1 MIRSRSLVVLP
12 LLALAC
18 SNQPAGDAA
27 KKGPAVPVEA
37 PKKVDAAP
45 IVIDG
50 SSTVYP
56 ITEAV
61 AEEFQKSHP
70 GVKVTIGVSGTG
82 GGMKKLCAGEVA
94 IAGASRPI
102 KASEAEACK
111 AAGIELIEL
120 PVAYDGLAI
129 LVNPQNTWVDSM
141 TVAELKILW
150 APEAQGKVK
159 TWADVRKGWPKEEIH
174 LFGAGVDSGTYDY
187 FTQAIVGEEHKS
199 RGDFTSSEDD
209 NVLVQGIGSDKLAL
223 GFFGYAYF
231 EQNKDK
237 LKLVPVDDG
246 VAENGAGPIAPSPTT
261 VRDGTYQPLSRPLFI
276 YVSVKAAARPEV
288 KDFVDYYLGEGHKLV
303 AETGYIALPDSAY
316 TLVNTRFDEGK
327 TGSAFTGGSK
337 TGVTIEQLLQAEG
350 AAPAAAP
357 ADPAAAPAI
366 PGAAPATPGAAPA
379 APATKP

>member
-1 MIRSRSLVVLP
+1 V
-12 LLALAC
+12 
-18 SNQPAGDAA
+18 PA
-27 KKGPAVPVEA
+27 EA

-61 AEEFQKSHP
+61 AEEFQKTHP

-82 GGMKKLCAGEVA
+82 GGMKKLCAGELA

-102 KASEAEACK
+102 KTSEAEACK

-141 TVAELKILW
+141 TVAELKALW

-231 EQNKDK
+231 EQNQDK

-246 VAENGAGPIAPSPTT
+246 VADNGAGPISPSPIT

-288 KDFVDYYLGEGHKLV
+288 KDFIHYYLGEGHKLV

-316 TLVNTRFDEGK
+316 TLVNARFDQGK
-327 TGSAFTGGSK
+327 TGSAFSGGSK

-350 AAPAAAP
+350 AAAPADPAAAP
-357 ADPAAAPAI
+357 ADPAATPGAPAAA
-366 PGAAPATPGAAPA
+366 PAAAPATPAA
-379 APATKP
+379 KP